1 MNKTVILA
9 TSIIASVF
17 AIVSYWYIG
26 TIKDKIASK
35 ERIEIKLGTRVESIP
50 MDRFTVCMQTVM
62 SEARQSGKP
71 ISASE
76 AKDICAPVEKV

>member
-26 TIKDKIASK
+26 YLRETKPASSL
-35 ERIEIKLGTRVESIP
+35 RTEIR
-50 MDRFTVCMQTVM
+50 DRFTVCIQTVM

-71 ISASE
+71 IEASE
-76 AKDICAPVEKV
+76 AKDICVQVEKV